1 MQKTMMTVSSWVLAL
16 GTCAA
21 PLSGQVINTVAGTS
35 WFFPTSGVQAMNAP
49 LGNLQ
54 GVALDAQGNVYA
66 SDSENN
72 IVVRISPDGVLTI
85 VAGNGNKG
93 YSGDGGP
100 ATSASLSVPAGL
112 AVDSAGNLYIADSW
126 NDRIRK
132 VSGGTITTVAGS
144 GVGGF
149 SGDGGPASSA
159 SLSNP
164 TGLALD
170 SAGNLYIADT
180 YNQRIR
186 RVSGGTITTVAG
198 NGSKGPSGDGGP
210 ATSASLNGPSGV
222 AVDSAGS
229 LYIADAFNWRIRK
242 VSGGTITTVAGNGNR
257 GFSGDGGPAT
267 SASLGQS
274 FGVAVDPTG
283 NLYIADEG
291 NSRIRKVSG
300 GTITTVAGNGSQ
312 GLYGD
317 GGPATSASLNYPNGA
332 AVDSA
337 GNLYIAD
344 TYNYRIR
351 KVSGGTIS
359 TVAGNGKHF
368 FSGDGGP
375 ATSASLWYPFGV
387 AVDSAGNL
395 YIADTYNHRIRK
407 VSGGTIT
414 TVAGNGSG
422 GSSGDGGPA
431 TSASLSLPRGAAVD
445 SAGNLYIADTANN
458 RIRKVSG
465 GTITTVAGNG
475 TSGFSGDGGP
485 ATSASLNGPGGVGV
499 DSAGNLYIAD
509 TGSGR
514 IRKVSGGTITT
525 VAGNGTS
532 GFSGDGGPATSASL
546 NGPGGVGVDSAGNLY
561 IADTYNNRLR
571 KVTGGTITTIAG
583 NGAFRYS
590 GDGGPATSASMNE
603 PWGVAVD
610 SAGNLYI
617 ADTYNGRIRKV
628 TGGTITT
635 VAGNASWGYYGDGGP
650 ATSASLNGP
659 TGVALDSAGNLYIAD
674 YWNNRIREVFAGGVS
689 YTATPASLS
698 FSASAGGNAPGAQTV
713 NLSSSIAGLSFT
725 ASTSAAWLSA
735 SPSSGSIPAALAV
748 STNPA
753 SLAAGTY
760 QGTVTI
766 TVPNAVPSATTVAVT
781 LTVLP
786 GTPAALGVDTQSVSF
801 TATQG
806 GGGLTLQL
814 HVSNTGG
821 GSLSFTANATTSS
834 GGSWLSISPANG
846 TATPSSPASLTVSAT
861 PGSLAP
867 GTYGGTVAI
876 SGAGS
881 SVSIGVTMSVSA
893 PTAIILVSQSGL
905 SFTAVAQGG
914 VPLPQNFGILNI
926 GQGSLSWT
934 ATATT
939 LSGGNWLQISPSS
952 GTVQRPYLDV
962 SLVNVSIDPS
972 TLAAGTYY
980 GRIQVSASAANTPQ
994 VMTVILTVLPAGLS
1008 LGPQIF
1014 PSGLIFT
1021 GIAGV
1026 TPGSQDV
1033 QVGNPTGQ
1041 VNSYQSGII
1050 GTGFSFL
1057 PTNATIQ
1064 SSQPTTLR
1072 VFPDFSALTAGS
1084 LQRGTITLQFSDGSP
1099 SQTVNVLIVVAPPGS
1114 TPAALDLYDSGDRA
1128 TAERGYR
1135 IELGPNAAS
1144 GCATQP
1150 LQIQYRSLQPNFTA
1164 VVGQGKTIDVQVSDG
1179 CGNLVGP
1186 GGQQAQV
1193 SAYFG
1198 SETVA
1203 MTHIGG
1209 GIWQGTWKPLTAGPV
1224 LVSVTAILAQGGNL
1238 VAGQAS
1244 VLSGFVSAPAPAATT
1259 PTVTAQG
1266 VVHAA
1271 SEQGGVPIAPGG
1283 LITVY
1288 GVNLSDG
1295 VGQSK
1300 SLPLPQQLDGTQVLL
1315 GNQPLPIL
1323 YTSTGQLN
1331 VQVPYGVPVNTQ
1343 YQLTVQHGNTLSVP
1357 QSLVVA
1363 QAQPGI
1369 FTVNQ
1374 QGTGQGSIVKSDQV
1388 TLAQPGTPA
1397 SIGEMIVIYCTG
1409 LGAVTPAVK
1418 EGSPA
1423 PTTPPLSTTVNQVTV
1438 TIGGTTAQV
1447 AFSGL
1452 TPGYAGL
1459 YQVNAVVPSGISTGD
1474 AVPVVLSVAGQTSP
1488 AVTIAVR

>member
-1 MQKTMMTVSSWVLAL
+1 MQKTMVSAWVLAL
-16 GTCAA
+16 GLCAA
-21 PLSGQVINTVAGTS
+21 PVYGQVITTVAGGG
-35 WFFPTSGVQAMNAP
+35 WRVFPTSGVPALSAP
-49 LGNLQ
+49 LGT
-54 GVALDAQGNVYA
+54 VWSPALDGQGNLYFA
-66 SDSENN
+66 DSYNN
-72 IVVRISPDGVLTI
+72 VVVRLSPNGTLI
-85 VAGNGNKG
+85 LVAGNSHAGF
-93 YSGDGGP
+93 SGDGGP
-100 ATSASLSVPAGL
+100 ANAAALNFPTGV
-112 AVDSAGNLYIADSW
+112 AVDSAGNLYIADAG
-126 NDRIRK
+126 NYRIRK

-144 GVGGF
+144 GGAGFYGDGGPAPSAGFNRPIGIALDSAGNLYVADDANGRIRKVSGGTITTVAGGGSQGLGDGGPATSASLAHPQAVAVDSAGNLYIAEGRRIREVSGGTITTVAGNGNCCFSGDGGPAIDAEFNDPAGVAVDLSGNLYIADSGNNRVREVSGGIITTLVGNGTDGFSGDGGTPARASLNGPDGVAVDAAGELFIADSYNERIRKVSGGVITTVAGTGGGTFWGDGGTAASAGLLNPHGVAVDLTGNLYIADYGNNRVRKVSGGTITTVAGNGVAGF
-149 SGDGGPASSA
+149 SGDGGPATSA
-159 SLSNP
+159 SLNDP
-164 TGLALD
+164 QGVAVD
-170 SAGNLYIADT
+170 SAGNLYIADMI
-180 YNQRIR
+180 NARIR

-198 NGSKGPSGDGGP
+198 GGSQGLGDGGP
-210 ATSASLNGPSGV
+210 ATNASLSGP
-222 AVDSAGS
+222 
-229 LYIADAFNWRIRK
+229 
-242 VSGGTITTVAGNGNR
+242 T
-257 GFSGDGGPAT
+257 
-267 SASLGQS
+267 
-274 FGVAVDPTG
+274 
-283 NLYIADEG
+283 
-291 NSRIRKVSG
+291 
-300 GTITTVAGNGSQ
+300 
-312 GLYGD
+312 
-317 GGPATSASLNYPNGA
+317 
-332 AVDSA
+332 
-337 GNLYIAD
+337 
-344 TYNYRIR
+344 
-351 KVSGGTIS
+351 
-359 TVAGNGKHF
+359 
-368 FSGDGGP
+368 
-375 ATSASLWYPFGV
+375 GV

-395 YIADTYNHRIRK
+395 YI
-407 VSGGTIT
+407 
-414 TVAGNGSG
+414 
-422 GSSGDGGPA
+422 GD
-431 TSASLSLPRGAAVD
+431 SW
-445 SAGNLYIADTANN
+445 NN

-475 TSGFSGDGGP
+475 NQGFSGDGGP
-485 ATSASLNGPGGVGV
+485 ATSATLGGLGGVAV
-499 DSAGNLYIAD
+499 DSAGNIYIAD
-509 TGSGR
+509 WGNSR
-514 IRKVSGGTITT
+514 IREVSGGTITT
-525 VAGNGTS
+525 VAGGGNQGL
-532 GFSGDGGPATSASL
+532 GDGGPATSASL
-546 NGPGGVGVDSAGNLY
+546 
-561 IADTYNNRLR
+561 
-571 KVTGGTITTIAG
+571 
-583 NGAFRYS
+583 
-590 GDGGPATSASMNE
+590 GGPS
-603 PWGVAVD
+603 GVAVD

-617 ADTYNGRIRKV
+617 ADTWDNGIRKV
-628 TGGTITT
+628 SGGTIMT
-635 VAGNASWGYYGDGGP
+635 VAGNGYTGFWGDGGP
-650 ATSASLNGP
+650 AIGAALNGP
-659 TGVALDSAGNLYIAD
+659 QGVAVDSAGNPYIAD
-674 YWNNRIREVFAGGVS
+674 TGNNRIREVLVV
-689 YTATPASLS
+689 PASFQVSPAALS
-698 FSASAGGNAPGAQTV
+698 FSTAAGVVPGAQTIA
-713 NLSSSIAGLSFT
+713 LSSMLAGLSFT
-725 ASTSAAWLSA
+725 VSANATWLSV
-735 SPSSGSIPAALAV
+735 SPSNGTIPAVLQASV
-748 STNPA
+748 DPA
-753 SLAAGTY
+753 SLTAGTY
-760 QGTVTI
+760 QGTITI
-766 TVPNAVPSATTVAVT
+766 TAPNAVPATTTVAVT

-786 GTPAALGVDTQSVSF
+786 GTPAALGVDTQNISF

-806 GGGLTLQL
+806 SGGLTLLL

-821 GSLSFTANATTSS
+821 GSLTFTANATTSS
-834 GGSWLSISPANG
+834 GGSWLTISPANG
-846 TATPSSPASLTVSAT
+846 TVTPSSPASLTVSAT

-867 GTYGGTVAI
+867 GTYSGAVTVA
-876 SGAGS
+876 GAGS
-881 SVSIGVTMSVSA
+881 TISIAVTMSVSA

-905 SFTAVAQGG
+905 SFAAVSQGG

-934 ATATT
+934 ATAST

-952 GTVQRPYLDV
+952 GTVSRPYLDV
-962 SLVNVSIDPS
+962 SLVTVSINPG

-980 GRIQVSASAANTPQ
+980 GQIQVSAPAANTPQ
-994 VMTVILTVLPAGLS
+994 VMTVILAVLPAGLS

-1021 GIAGV
+1021 GVAGV

-1033 QVGNPTGQ
+1033 QVGNPTGK

-1057 PTNATIQ
+1057 PANATIQ
-1064 SSQPTTLR
+1064 PSQPTTLR

-1114 TPAALDLYDSGDRA
+1114 TPAAVETDDSGGRG

-1164 VVGQGKTIDVQVSDG
+1164 VVGQGTTIDVQVSDG
-1179 CGNLVGP
+1179 CGTLVGP
-1186 GGQQAQV
+1186 GDQQAQV
-1193 SAYFG
+1193 SAYFA
-1198 SETVA
+1198 SESVA

-1209 GIWQGTWKPLTAGPV
+1209 GIWQGTWKPLTAGAV
-1224 LVSVTAILAQGGNL
+1224 LVSVTAFLAQGGNL

-1283 LITVY
+1283 LITLY

-1295 VGQSK
+1295 AGQSQG
-1300 SLPLPQQLDGTQVLL
+1300 LPLPQQLNGTQVLL

-1374 QGTGQGSIVKSDQV
+1374 QGTGQGSITKSDGV

-1397 SIGEMIVIYCTG
+1397 SIGETVVIYCTG

-1438 TIGGTTAQV
+1438 TIGGQAAFV

-1459 YQVNAVVPSGISTGD
+1459 YQVNAVVPSGIATGD